1 MLGKYLQKAAV
12 RTVGQRYFSHHQHSE
27 VTKNFINGEFIP
39 SKADLWFDIKNPATQ
54 ELVNKVPQTTKEE
67 FNYAVDNASEAF
79 KSWREVPV
87 LVRQRYMFEYV
98 AKLKQSHEELAKA
111 ITREQGKTLV
121 DARGD
126 VQRGIEVV
134 EHCCSISTIMMGE
147 TVENISKGIDSYSYR
162 VPLGVCSGIA
172 AYNFPVMIPL
182 WMFPVGLTCGNTYV
196 MKPSEKVAGASTI
209 LARLLQEINLP
220 KGVVN
225 FIHGGKDTVN
235 NIIEHPTIRTIS
247 FVGSNQAGE
256 YIYNNGSK
264 LGKRVQSNMGAKNH
278 GIICPDADKEDALN
292 SLTSA
297 AFGAAGQRCMALST
311 VVFVGE
317 SQKWIPEL
325 IEKGKKLKVNAGHE
339 PDADLGPLVDDAL
352 KKRVLGLINSAE
364 KEGAKIILDG
374 RKIKVENYPKGNF
387 VGPTIIDEV
396 TTNMK
401 CYTEEIFGPVL
412 CILRANTVD
421 EAISIINKNTWG
433 NGTAVFTRNGA
444 IARKFQHEIEAGQIG
459 INLPIPV
466 PLPMFSFTGNKASF
480 RGDLN
485 FYGKAGVMFYT
496 QMKTITSRW
505 REDASVLSTSMPIM
519 K

>member
-1 MLGKYLQKAAV
+1 MIGKYLKKHAV
-12 RTVGQRYFSHHQHSE
+12 KTVGQRFFSHETTH
-27 VTKNFINGEFIP
+27 NFINGEFQP

-54 ELVNKVPQTTKEE
+54 EIVNKVPQTTKEE
-67 FNYAVDNASEAF
+67 FNYAVENAAEAYT
-79 KSWREVPV
+79 SWKEVPV
-87 LVRQRYMFEYV
+87 LSRQRYMFEYV
-98 AKLKQSHEELAKA
+98 AKLKQNHEELAKA
-111 ITREQGKTLV
+111 ITREQGKTLI

-134 EHCCSISTIMMGE
+134 EHCCSISSIMMGE
-147 TVENISKGIDSYSYR
+147 TVENISRGIDSYSYR

-172 AYNFPVMIPL
+172 PFNFPVMIPL
-182 WMFPVGLTCGNTYV
+182 WMFPVGITCGNTYV
-196 MKPSEKVAGASTI
+196 MKPSEKVAGASNI
-209 LARLLQEINLP
+209 LAKILQEINLP

-225 FIHGGKDTVN
+225 FVHGGKDTVN
-235 NIIEHPTIRTIS
+235 AIIDHPTIRTIS

-256 YIYNNGSK
+256 HIYDKGSK
-264 LGKRVQSNMGAKNH
+264 NGKRVQSNMGAKNH

-292 SLTSA
+292 ALTGA
-297 AFGAAGQRCMALST
+297 AFGASGQRCMALST
-311 VVFVGE
+311 VIFVGD

-325 IEKGKKLKVNAGHE
+325 IERGKKLKLNAGHE
-339 PDADLGPLVDDAL
+339 NDVDLGPLIDEAH
-352 KKRVLGLINSAE
+352 KKRVVSLINSAE

-374 RKIKVENYPKGNF
+374 RKAKVENYPKGNF

-396 TTNMK
+396 TTSMK

-421 EAISIINKNTWG
+421 EAINIINKNAWG

-444 IARKFQHEIEAGQIG
+444 IARKFQHEIEVGQIG

-466 PLPMFSFTGNKASF
+466 PLPMFSFTGNKNSF

-485 FYGKAGVMFYT
+485 FYGKAGVLFYT

>member
-1 MLGKYLQKAAV
+1 
-12 RTVGQRYFSHHQHSE
+12 
-27 VTKNFINGEFIP
+27 
-39 SKADLWFDIKNPATQ
+39 
-54 ELVNKVPQTTKEE
+54 
-67 FNYAVDNASEAF
+67 
-79 KSWREVPV
+79 
-87 LVRQRYMFEYV
+87 
-98 AKLKQSHEELAKA
+98 
-111 ITREQGKTLV
+111 
-121 DARGD
+121 
-126 VQRGIEVV
+126 
-134 EHCCSISTIMMGE
+134 
-147 TVENISKGIDSYSYR
+147 
-162 VPLGVCSGIA
+162 
-172 AYNFPVMIPL
+172 
-182 WMFPVGLTCGNTYV
+182 

-209 LARLLQEINLP
+209 LARLLQEVNLP

-235 NIIEHPTIRTIS
+235 NIIEHPTIKTIS

-264 LGKRVQSNMGAKNH
+264 NGKRVQSNMGAKNH

-292 SLTSA
+292 SLTNA

-339 PDADLGPLVDDAL
+339 PDADIGHLVDDAL
-352 KKRVLGLINSAE
+352 KKRVVGLINSAE

-374 RKIKVENYPKGNF
+374 RKIKVDNYPKGNF

>member
-1 MLGKYLQKAAV
+1 MLGRYIEKYAV
-12 RTVGQRYFSHHQHSE
+12 KSVGKRFFSQE
-27 VTKNFINGEFIP
+27 VTKNFINGEFQE
-39 SKADLWFDIKNPATQ
+39 SKATQWFDIKNPATQ
-54 ELVNKVPQTTKEE
+54 EIVNRVPQTTNEE
-67 FNYAVDNASEAF
+67 FNYAVENAAEAF

-87 LVRQRYMFEYV
+87 LSRQRYMFEFV
-98 AKLKQSHEELAKA
+98 AKLKESHEELAHA

-147 TVENISKGIDSYSYR
+147 TVENISRGIDSYSYR
-162 VPLGVCSGIA
+162 VPLGVCSGVA
-172 AYNFPVMIPL
+172 AFNFPIMIPL
-182 WMFPVGLTCGNTYV
+182 WMFPVGITCGNTFV
-196 MKPSEKVAGASTI
+196 LKPSEKVAGASTV
-209 LARLLQEINLP
+209 LARLLKEINLP

-225 FIHGGKDTVN
+225 FVHGGKDTVN
-235 NIIEHPTIRTIS
+235 NIINHPSIRTIS
-247 FVGSNQAGE
+247 FVGGNQAGE
-256 YIYNNGSK
+256 YIYENGSK
-264 LGKRVQSNMGAKNH
+264 KGKRVQSNMGAKNH

-292 SLTSA
+292 ALTGA
-297 AFGAAGQRCMALST
+297 AFGASGQRCMALT
-311 VVFVGE
+311 TAVFVGD
-317 SQKWIPEL
+317 SQKWIPDL
-325 IEKGKKLKVNAGHE
+325 IEKGRKLKVNAGHE
-339 PDADLGPLVDDAL
+339 PDADLGPLVDEAL
-352 KKRVLGLINSAE
+352 KKRVLNHINQAE
-364 KEGAKIILDG
+364 KEGAKIVLDG
-374 RKIKVENYPKGNF
+374 RKISVDKYPKRNF

-412 CILRANTVD
+412 VIVRAKTVD
-421 EAISIINKNTWG
+421 EAISIINNNPYG

-444 IARKFQHEIEAGQIG
+444 VARKFQHEVEAGQIG

-466 PLPMFSFTGNKASF
+466 PLPMFSFTGNKNSF

-485 FYGKAGVMFYT
+485 FYGKAGVLFYT

-505 REDASVLSTSMPIM
+505 REEAAALSTSMPIM